1 MVATTSRDLPCYFTT
16 GVYIFEK
23 SSHHCMPPVAVVVPK
38 LPVNQRRKNAA
49 DRHPLCGIQIQVSG
63 LQGRKSWLFFFS
75 GKIVG
80 EVSDDLN
87 VTYHITL
94 ED

>member
-1 MVATTSRDLPCYFTT
+1 
-16 GVYIFEK
+16 
-23 SSHHCMPPVAVVVPK
+23 MPPVPVVVPK
-38 LPVNQRRKNAA
+38 LPLRRRSSSALSHSNPSV
-49 DRHPLCGIQIQVSG
+49 RPSRTQIMVG
-63 LQGRKSWLFFFS
+63 EFS

-94 ED
+94 EDERLEPTAITHLKKGR